1 MVNIPEHSFDGP
13 AAERGPDVMT
23 DHASAEETAEDE
35 IYLEQM
41 SDPAVRDR
49 LRAIFDAAQS
59 DSSGPGIT
67 AEELPDFLREHGR

>member
-1 MVNIPEHSFDGP
+1 
-13 AAERGPDVMT
+13 MT
-23 DHASAEETAEDE
+23 DHTSAEETAADE

-49 LRAIFDAAQS
+49 LRAIFDAAPS
-59 DSSGPGIT
+59 EPSGPGIR